1 MNFWDRTAP
10 AASEQ
15 PQGLG
20 AEYRAWRRQTS
31 ASAIY
36 AEPTA
41 PAAGPDLYVARQ
53 YGGLDSY
60 AGAKADPLAPRPDE
74 SREAYQ
80 RRILS
85 VARALPDEEVQ
96 ARLAAV
102 DERIASHNEL
112 RQHLDGRT
120 TGTGIGIM
128 GLSPADRAAAVG
140 RFGGRQ
146 VEANGTATV
155 EPLSDGRPA
164 SAAEINMI
172 MREREAARQGQ
183 QPQRTEIPTGSSGTG
198 IFLGK

>member
-1 MNFWDRTAP
+1 MNFWNRTAP

-36 AEPTA
+36 AEPMA
-41 PAAGPDLYVARQ
+41 PAAKPSLYSERQ
-53 YGGLDSY
+53 YGGLQSY
-60 AGAKADPLAPRPDE
+60 GGKADPLAPRPDE
-74 SREAYQ
+74 SPEAYR

-85 VARALPDEEVQ
+85 VARALPDEEVR

-102 DERIASHNEL
+102 EERIASHDDL

-146 VEANGTATV
+146 IEQNGTATV
-155 EPLSDGRPA
+155 EPLSDGRPS

-172 MREREAARQGQ
+172 MREREAARQGK

-198 IFLGK
+198 IFVR